1 MLESLTI
8 FSKGGLILYQY
19 LADPTLL
26 DKENGGGSASPGF
39 TTTQLNQILIKKF
52 LLDPSS
58 TKHFHISQ
66 GTSFVWTEDAEKC
79 VVALYPDILFE
90 GPRQY
95 LREWANSLVAQSLQ
109 EYNLFQRN
117 AVDLDS
123 VRPDPAPF
131 DKTFRALL
139 NQSKNKKYDTPAP
152 ANHPEPKPNTEKKKP
167 KKSKEKRTWGDAKV
181 TEQAMA
187 ELDMSHKD
195 ETSADAAAAAQERAL
210 QEARAAYLPTTQD
223 LQETENTA
231 TPKEPSWSSTAVG
244 WFQQMAGNKVLDE
257 ADLAKP
263 LKEMEAFLTEK
274 NVANEIAAE
283 LCEGVQKKLVGKKLN
298 SLYRVQT
305 AVQQAL
311 EATTTKMLQHNV
323 DLLRNVLAK
332 RGDSIFSV
340 SKKAPYVICVIGING
355 VGKVS
360 DIIWNHVAQ
369 FVRSLVYLTSTI

>member
-1 MLESLTI
+1 M
-8 FSKGGLILYQY
+8 
-19 LADPTLL
+19 
-26 DKENGGGSASPGF
+26 
-39 TTTQLNQILIKKF
+39 
-52 LLDPSS
+52 
-58 TKHFHISQ
+58 
-66 GTSFVWTEDAEKC
+66 
-79 VVALYPDILFE
+79 
-90 GPRQY
+90 R
-95 LREWANSLVAQSLQ
+95 R
-109 EYNLFQRN
+109 
-117 AVDLDS
+117 
-123 VRPDPAPF
+123 
-131 DKTFRALL
+131 
-139 NQSKNKKYDTPAP
+139 
-152 ANHPEPKPNTEKKKP
+152 
-167 KKSKEKRTWGDAKV
+167 
-181 TEQAMA
+181 
-187 ELDMSHKD
+187 
-195 ETSADAAAAAQERAL
+195 AAAAAQERAL